1 MAADI
6 APKLNKNA
14 NGTMPSL
21 TTIRRARIPAG
32 TRQVKMSST
41 ANFFRE
47 LVADGSTKADGDAD
61 TDADQFLYLAGTYS
75 EIVTGDGSTDVA
87 PSGLAADEFWYFVPT
102 VVDQVIYLNPLSV
115 G

>member
-1 MAADI
+1 MADDI

-32 TRQVKMSST
+32 TRQVLISST
-41 ANFFRE
+41 SNFYRE
-47 LVADGSTKADGDAD
+47 LVADGSEKDDGDAD
-61 TDADQFLYLAGTYS
+61 TDADQFLYFAGTHS
-75 EIVTGDGSTDVA
+75 EIVVGDGSTDTPA
-87 PSGLAADEFWYFVPT
+87 PRLPADEFWYFVPT
-102 VVDQVIYLNPLSV
+102 VVDQPIWIRPLSI